1 MPSNDDYRHF
11 ECSYKVV
18 CFYRL
23 IIAMSL
29 LCGSCYIYV
38 LFPSGMAGYDAR
50 TEYPKIAAWMGRVR
64 QDLNPHYDE
73 AHIFVNKIAGRR
85 AKL

>member
-1 MPSNDDYRHF
+1 MSSKDDYRHF
-11 ECSYKVV
+11 ECSCKA
-18 CFYRL
+18 CRP

-38 LFPSGMAGYDAR
+38 FFPSGMAGYDAR
-50 TEYPKIAAWMGRVR
+50 TEYPKIAAWLERVR

-73 AHIFVNKIAGRR
+73 AHSIVNKIAARS